1 VAPDAPDLPALYFT
15 TMLRAA
21 AFLILM
27 ASFLSAETTLFRTPT
42 VNQTDIVF
50 AYAGDLWTVHRGGG
64 QAQRLTSGAGVES
77 NPLFSPDGKTV
88 AFTGEYDGNTDVF
101 TIPATGGIPKRLTW
115 HPGPDAAVGW
125 TPDGTRVL
133 FRSRRL
139 STNSTDQLFT
149 VPREGGLAE
158 PVPLFQSEFG
168 SFSPDGKRI
177 AYTPL
182 APAFDMWK
190 RYRGGR
196 TSYISLA
203 NLADSSVVKLPRE
216 NSNDYYPMWI
226 GDSVYFLSDRNGAF
240 TLFQYDIAKHQVRE
254 VIHNEGK
261 DLKSASAGPGAI
273 AYEQFGAIFLYD
285 LKTGKSQKQEI
296 VLAGD
301 LPEVRPHFVNVSSSI
316 ANAGISPTGARAVF
330 EARGDIFTVPGEK
343 GDIRNLTG
351 SSGVHERS
359 PAWSP
364 DGKSIAWFSDESG
377 ENALRRSANSP

>member
-1 VAPDAPDLPALYFT
+1 
-15 TMLRAA
+15 MLRAA

-158 PVPLFQSEFG
+158 PVPLFQS
-168 SFSPDGKRI
+168 
-177 AYTPL
+177 
-182 APAFDMWK
+182 
-190 RYRGGR
+190 
-196 TSYISLA
+196 
-203 NLADSSVVKLPRE
+203 
-216 NSNDYYPMWI
+216 
-226 GDSVYFLSDRNGAF
+226 
-240 TLFQYDIAKHQVRE
+240 
-254 VIHNEGK
+254 
-261 DLKSASAGPGAI
+261 
-273 AYEQFGAIFLYD
+273 
-285 LKTGKSQKQEI
+285 
-296 VLAGD
+296 
-301 LPEVRPHFVNVSSSI
+301 
-316 ANAGISPTGARAVF
+316 
-330 EARGDIFTVPGEK
+330 
-343 GDIRNLTG
+343 
-351 SSGVHERS
+351 
-359 PAWSP
+359 
-364 DGKSIAWFSDESG
+364 
-377 ENALRRSANSP
+377 